1 MESTTA
7 IPSAVAA
14 PVQAGINTRRLFV
27 LSCLCLATTS
37 MSFILRGSIATDL
50 KTQLFD
56 PIDPIHSATMLGDAL
71 GWAFPGFA
79 FMVLIG
85 SAVVD
90 YLGMRNLLM
99 LCGIN
104 FIVGPLLTIM
114 ADRIAP
120 GAGAANVV
128 AIGMFLNGLGWGCSE
143 TVINPL
149 TTSIYPTE
157 KTHRLNILHA
167 WWPAGIIIGGLLA
180 LGASAL
186 KVGWRVEFGLLLV
199 PAVAI
204 LALAAGTK
212 FPKTER
218 VAAGVSSGDMYKQ
231 AFRPGFVLFFL
242 AMFLTSSSELAPGQW
257 VDMALTRTV
266 GMRGTIL
273 LIYVAGLMFV
283 MRHFAGPMVRR
294 LSSVGLLWCSCL
306 LASIGLLA
314 LSAANSPV
322 TGFLAA
328 TLWGTGVCYMWP
340 TMLASVSERYPKSG
354 AFGMGIIGSAGA
366 LAIKFVLPKMGSI
379 FDTAKSAAAGGDDAY
394 KLLSGPAK
402 DAVDAAASA
411 ASFRF
416 VAVLPAILLVVF
428 GAIWLNDR
436 RKGGF
441 KPEKI

>member
-7 IPSAVAA
+7 IPRPLAA
-14 PVQAGINTRRLFV
+14 PAQDGINHRRLFV

-50 KTQLFD
+50 KAQLFD
-56 PIDPIHSATMLGDAL
+56 SIDPIHSATMLGDAL

-85 SAVVD
+85 SAIVD
-90 YLGMRNLLM
+90 YLGMRTILM
-99 LCGIN
+99 LCGVS
-104 FIVGPLLTIM
+104 FIVGTLLTVM
-114 ADRIAP
+114 ADHIAP
-120 GAGAANVV
+120 GAGAGNIV

-149 TTSIYPTE
+149 TTSIYPNE

-167 WWPAGIIIGGLLA
+167 WWPAGIIIGGLAALA
-180 LGASAL
+180 ASAL
-186 KVGWRVEFGLLLV
+186 KVGWRIEFSLLLL
-199 PAVAI
+199 PSVAI

-218 VAAGVSSGDMYKQ
+218 VAAGVSSKDMYKQ
-231 AFRPGFVLFFL
+231 ALHPGFLLFFF

-306 LASIGLLA
+306 LASAGLLA

-366 LAIKFVLPKMGSI
+366 LAIKFVLPKMGNI
-379 FDTAKSAAAGGDDAY
+379 FDTAKSAAAGGDEAY
-394 KLLSGPAK
+394 KSLSGAAK
-402 DAVDAAASA
+402 DAVDATASA

-416 VAVLPAILLVVF
+416 VAILPAILLVVF
-428 GAIWLNDR
+428 GAIWLRDR
-436 RKGGF
+436 AKGGF